1 MKISATLVLALAMA
15 VVASLGIGL
24 NSAQATPGKRFD
36 ERTQSCR
43 ILNFYNS
50 GWVSEGSKIFKSS
63 CQSCHA
69 KANEQSAPFLHSES
83 KSMKAWNRVFTD
95 RYPKCAK
102 SGAWAKLSEDD
113 LQKLNDFLF
122 RNAANTYDA
131 NSAADCG

>member
-1 MKISATLVLALAMA
+1 MKFSANLTMAMALA
-15 VVASLGIGL
+15 ASLGL
-24 NSAQATPGKRFD
+24 AVTSAHASPGKRFD

-43 ILNFYNS
+43 ILDFYNS
-50 GWVSEGSKIFKSS
+50 GWSSKGSRIFKES

-69 KANEQSAPFLHSES
+69 QGNNQGAPFLHSES
-83 KSMKAWNRVFTD
+83 KSMKAWNRVFFE

-113 LQKLNDFLF
+113 LQKLNDFLY

>member
-1 MKISATLVLALAMA
+1 MKISTTLALALA
-15 VVASLGIGL
+15 VSVSLGIGL

-50 GWVSEGSKIFKSS
+50 GWVSEGSKIFKAA
-63 CQSCHA
+63 CQSCHV
-69 KANEQSAPFLHSES
+69 KGNEQSAPFLHSES

-102 SGAWAKLSEDD
+102 SGDWAKLSDDD

-122 RNAANTYDA
+122 RNAANTYDP

>member
-1 MKISATLVLALAMA
+1 MKLPAALAIAMA
-15 VVASLGIGL
+15 MVLIFGL
-24 NSAQATPGKRFD
+24 TAAQATPGKRFD

-50 GWVSEGSKIFKSS
+50 GWVSAGSKIFKTS
-63 CQSCHA
+63 CQSCHFQG
-69 KANEQSAPFLHSES
+69 NDQGAPFLHSES
-83 KSMKAWNRVFTD
+83 KSMKAWNRVFFE

-102 SGAWAKLSEDD
+102 TGAWAKLSEDE

>member
-1 MKISATLVLALAMA
+1 MKIAVVLAM
-15 VVASLGIGL
+15 VVAGVLMFGMASV
-24 NSAQATPGKRFD
+24 QASPGKRFD

-43 ILNFYNS
+43 ILTFYNS
-50 GWVSEGSKIFKSS
+50 GWVSEGSKIFQAS
-63 CQSCHA
+63 CQSCHVRG
-69 KANEQSAPFLHSES
+69 NDQGAPFLHSEA
-83 KSMKAWNRVFTD
+83 KSMKAWNRVFFE

-113 LQKLNDFLF
+113 LLKLNDYLY

>member
-1 MKISATLVLALAMA
+1 MKISTALTLALA
-15 VVASLGIGL
+15 VSVSLGIGL
-24 NSAQATPGKRFD
+24 NSVQATPGKRFD

-50 GWVSEGSKIFKSS
+50 GWVSEGSKIFKAS
-63 CQSCHA
+63 CQSCHV
-69 KANEQSAPFLHSES
+69 KGNDQGSPFLHSES
-83 KSMKAWNRVFTD
+83 KSMKAWNRVFTE
-95 RYPKCAK
+95 RYPQCAK

-122 RNAANTYDA
+122 RNAANTYDP

>member
-1 MKISATLVLALAMA
+1 MKIPATLLMVMTLA
-15 VVASLGIGL
+15 ASLGAGL
-24 NSAQATPGKRFD
+24 APAHATPGKRFD

-43 ILNFYNS
+43 ILDFYNS
-50 GWVSEGSKIFKSS
+50 GWVSKGSKIFKDS

-69 KANEQSAPFLHSES
+69 KGNDQGAPFLHSES
-83 KSMKAWNRVFTD
+83 KSMKGWNRVFFE

-122 RNAANTYDA
+122 RNAANTYNA